1 MIYEPTAWYS
11 YSQFSDIFNRLSDV
25 NEYER
30 ILFQIQLWMARGR
43 VPAAIHA
50 TSFLLNVI
58 VSDKKSEM
66 PTSHMRDLYAMTIIR
81 TVNLLLDQEQDSLY
95 AKSMLLM
102 GKEANLPENVIKA
115 RHRCSHGDIPDLE
128 SLRIVCRDAFNY
140 VYKKYWTNQH
150 RIVASKLNDDYNFT
164 FLLFSIFLLSRSGV
178 DMSRSLSYS
187 NKLARVIRG
196 PRIYKFNSE
205 NTSEA
210 CNETTCVLEH
220 LRKVRSLKNN
230 RKHLSIYRRLNLYGK
245 KHCKY
250 ELRTSVRF
258 YIGILRKIMNSC
270 VHEDI
275 FISVFVE
282 CVFANYSPGQSQMFL
297 LMLFLVSSQYSFNF
311 TVKLVAHML
320 NFIFDI
326 SDIFTNIHTH
336 EVNSILRRINS
347 CYNVLIHLNKSEQ
360 KLVNHTGPD
369 SHGLNSDKY
378 RNSVNEWL
386 LILLQYANCSKTKQF
401 NKYHLDYLRL
411 IKDLSYTEYDRM
423 INYEFTSLSRILV
436 CIKLILPL
444 YIVKLGNSGHS
455 KSVSGWNDDKLSH
468 LICLNRWVND
478 FGGRYVFSVID
489 EEAKR
494 KALLES
500 RANYKHNVETL
511 NKNLLPGTLW
521 DDNECRVKYIYPP
534 SETTK
539 FSVHERIL
547 DSFGKI
553 ARNKLFENDFGDK
566 RVLKVQ
572 SQMYNING
580 SLGSEKE
587 KIRIQKKIFRAI
599 SYAICIYRS
608 QI

>member
-11 YSQFSDIFNRLSDV
+11 YLQFSDIFNRLSDV

-50 TSFLLNVI
+50 TSSLLNVI
-58 VSDKKSEM
+58 VSDKSSEL

-115 RHRCSHGDIPDLE
+115 RHRCSHGDIPDVE
-128 SLRIVCRDAFNY
+128 TLRIVCREAFNY

-150 RIVASKLNDDYNFT
+150 RIVASKLHDDYHFT

-178 DMSRSLSYS
+178 DMSRSLGYS
-187 NKLARVIRG
+187 NKLVPLIRG
-196 PRIYKFNSE
+196 PRKFKLNSE

-210 CNETTCVLEH
+210 SNETKCVLEH
-220 LRKVRSLKNN
+220 LNKVRILMKN
-230 RKHLSIYRRLNLYGK
+230 RKHLSVYRRLNLYGK
-245 KHCKY
+245 KHCNY
-250 ELRTSVRF
+250 ELRASVPI

-270 VHEDI
+270 IHEDI

-336 EVNSILRRINS
+336 EINSILRRINS
-347 CYNVLIHLNKSEQ
+347 CYNVLIHLNKSG
-360 KLVNHTGPD
+360 KTLVNHSDLD

-386 LILLQYANCSKTKQF
+386 LMLLQYANCSKTKQF
-401 NKYHLDYLRL
+401 HKYHLDYLRL
-411 IKDLSYTEYDRM
+411 IKGLPYTEYDRM
-423 INYEFTSLSRILV
+423 IDYEFTSLSRILV

-455 KSVSGWNDDKLSH
+455 KSVSCWNDDKLSH
-468 LICLNRWVND
+468 LISLKRWVNN
-478 FGGRYVFSVID
+478 FGGRYVFSVI
-489 EEAKR
+489 EEEDKR

-500 RANYKHNVETL
+500 RANLKHNVETL

-521 DDNECRVKYIYPP
+521 DNNECRLKYTYPL
-534 SETTK
+534 SETTI

-547 DSFGKI
+547 ASFEKI
-553 ARNKLFENDFGDK
+553 VRYELFKNDVGDK
-566 RVLKVQ
+566 RVVKVQ